1 MERIFSGAEYSD
13 GSVKIFNRRY
23 FESLGDLEIEWSV
36 EVNGG
41 TVLAGKI
48 DDTDIPARSARS
60 YKLFDD
66 APLSDCCYL
75 NLFFKLKNN

>member
-1 MERIFSGAEYSD
+1 MKKAYQPFEAEYSD
-13 GSVKIFNRRY
+13 SSVKIFNRRY

-41 TVLAGKI
+41 VVISGKI

-60 YKLFDD
+60 WRGFFACK
-66 APLSDCCYL
+66 PLPRLPVSCPYT
-75 NLFFKLKNN
+75 F